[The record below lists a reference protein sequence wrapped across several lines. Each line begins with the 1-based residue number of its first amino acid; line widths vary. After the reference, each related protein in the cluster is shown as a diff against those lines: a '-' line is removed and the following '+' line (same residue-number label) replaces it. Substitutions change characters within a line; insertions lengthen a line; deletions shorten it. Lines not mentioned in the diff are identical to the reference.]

1 MTAMRPLVLV
11 LLVACSG
18 AADKSTSI
26 KIEPTPPPATRAVLA
41 GPLCGGESGAC
52 TCRDPGAAAD
62 GGAGL
67 AEGGRKRFELRI
79 GPTDN
84 DLWATVDGQV
94 LYKSKERATDCF
106 YLDLAEG
113 EHQVTLRA
121 SRSNGAQVALQ
132 ISEYGVHA
140 KSWYKTFAFSCG
152 VPGTCSHDELDE
164 IKASYRGVKGGI
176 HDACGSVRVKGVG
189 WDTGVAPD
197 QIHPSDIAVGFTLDV
212 YKFRPGKPSGDPS
225 CGTGS
230 TAAPDDEAPA
240 PEGEAPATE
249 DEAPAAS
256 P

>member
-1 MTAMRPLVLV
+1 MRFAVLV
-11 LLVACSG
+11 LAAACSG
-18 AADKSTSI
+18 AEKPPI
-26 KIEPTPPPATRAVLA
+26 VIGPTPPPATRAVLA
-41 GPLCGGESGAC
+41 GPLCGGDAGSC
-52 TCRDPGAAAD
+52 TCRDPAAPAD

-106 YLDLAEG
+106 YLDLPSG
-113 EHQVTLRA
+113 EHKVTLRA
-121 SRSNGAQVALQ
+121 SRSNGAQVAMT
-132 ISEYGVHA
+132 IAEYGVYA

-164 IKASYRGVKGGI
+164 LKTEYRGVKGGI
-176 HDACGSVRVKGVG
+176 HDACGSVKVKGVI

-197 QIHPSDIAVGFTLDV
+197 QIHPSDIAVALTLDV
-212 YKFRPGKPSGDPS
+212 YKFRPGKPSGDPA

-230 TAAPDDEAPA
+230 TAAPDEAPAADEAPA
-240 PEGEAPATE
+240 PAPG
-249 DEAPAAS
+249 P
-256 P
+256 